1 MTTAQLSD
9 AVLTTKTIKDD
20 PDLLLRGIL
29 FADGPLDI
37 FDELLAKAFAS
48 FGCLSHVPLLVVTMS
63 QKHSLIK
70 SPYLDP

>member
-1 MTTAQLSD
+1 MTDVNELFEEW
-9 AVLTTKTIKDD
+9 KKD
-20 PDLLLRGIL
+20 PG
-29 FADGPLDI
+29 GPLDI
-37 FDELLAKAFAS
+37 FDDLLARAFPC